1 MAKFIGGGSDGEE
14 IAVDTSQAT
23 IATISTDKWSNNY
36 LFSIDNPK
44 AELPIVKSVYN
55 RIYLKGEHEKFPV
68 YLYTRMSIDEMFHRM
83 ISFYKTVPN
92 DLREGIREEFEKFIK
107 NRVHSL
113 ARYINPDGSKDTYVN
128 CAVQLAW
135 EAWLE
140 ASRYRAWKP

>member
-14 IAVDTSQAT
+14 IAVDTSLAT
-23 IATISTDKWSNNY
+23 IETLSTGKWSNNR
-36 LFSIDNPK
+36 LFSLNDLI
-44 AELPIVKSVYN
+44 AELPVVSSVYN

-68 YLYTRMSIDEMFHRM
+68 YLYTRMSIDEMFHRL
-83 ISFYKTVPN
+83 ISFYKSVPD
-92 DLREGIREEFEKFIK
+92 DLREDIREEFEKFMK

-113 ARYINPDGSKDTYVN
+113 ARYINPDGGKNTYVN

-140 ASRYRAWKP
+140 ASRYRAWRQ